1 MSKTKKITLVKS
13 KKRSNYIM
21 ICAFQTYNET
31 GASLFNSSVK
41 PYKRPLDTDSVYG
54 GTKSLYAGQAGRSTT
69 PYQADCSK
77 SVYAGELSS
86 REEDF
91 LRSRG
96 GVRSS
101 LRRSQSTKMLRS
113 SDRRNPY
120 DHLPDAPEK
129 MGGTMGRHGTSRG
142 DYQESFGPDP
152 AYSEYIRRKNAAADQ
167 CSGSSSGYYSSSK
180 EQERPEIYDGYE
192 MKEEKRRRGP
202 LRDDFRGP
210 GGLRRERSLTRD
222 FRDGGPPRGPRGP
235 PMGPPGPDFLPP
247 RPHGGPT
254 PPIGPPGPPY

>member
-1 MSKTKKITLVKS
+1 M
-13 KKRSNYIM
+13 
-21 ICAFQTYNET
+21 
-31 GASLFNSSVK
+31 
-41 PYKRPLDTDSVYG
+41 
-54 GTKSLYAGQAGRSTT
+54 YAGQAGRTTT

-129 MGGTMGRHGTSRG
+129 MGGTMGRHGPSRG

-192 MKEEKRRRGP
+192 MKEEKRRRGA

>member
-1 MSKTKKITLVKS
+1 MRT
-13 KKRSNYIM
+13 R
-21 ICAFQTYNET
+21 
-31 GASLFNSSVK
+31 
-41 PYKRPLDTDSVYG
+41 
-54 GTKSLYAGQAGRSTT
+54 
-69 PYQADCSK
+69 
-77 SVYAGELSS
+77 
-86 REEDF
+86 
-91 LRSRG
+91 

-113 SDRRNPY
+113 GGDRRNPY
-120 DHLPDAPEK
+120 DPLPDAPEK
-129 MGGTMGRHGTSRG
+129 MGGTMGRHGPGRG

-180 EQERPEIYDGYE
+180 EQERPELYDGYE
-192 MKEEKRRRGP
+192 MKEEKRRRGGGP
-202 LRDDFRGP
+202 GMRDEFRGP